1 MDRFPLRMPT
11 HKNCGQ
17 QFIKWNHKGFENN
30 KMIQDVYNYI
40 DMFKT
45 LKLDRWIINIYDM
58 NNMYIYIYIY
68 VTMYLYWYIHT
79 WLKLVSTRFTTWSI
93 LSGDSDMFAY
103 IYFQW
108 LPPLMAR
115 VCCVAAGPCADAAAV
130 QRPAAVGHI
139 PGVWSIQTE
148 LRSRQLCA
156 WCVLFSMDIR
166 CNPTN
171 IKDQIR
177 TSVILQY
184 F

>member
-17 QFIKWNHKGFENN
+17 QFVKWNHKRFENN
-30 KMIQDVYNYI
+30 KMIQDVYIYI

-45 LKLDRWIINIYDM
+45 LKLDRWIILYMIWITCIYL
-58 NNMYIYIYIY
+58 Y

-79 WLKLVSTRFTTWSI
+79 WLKLLSKRFTTWST

-103 IYFQW
+103 IYLQW
-108 LPPLMAR
+108 LPPLMAQ

-130 QRPAAVGHI
+130 QRPVAVGHI

-156 WCVLFSMDIR
+156 RCMLLSMNIR

-177 TSVILQY
+177 TSMILY